1 MELQEQDDDKI
12 RLLRRSAM
20 HREQLEEEVKNIS
33 DRTERILTNALIIGG
48 TLAAT
53 YLVMRIFT
61 SSSKRKQKSQR
72 KAKIVQGETAG
83 VVADDEE
90 EDQSTG
96 VLAQVG
102 TALATQA
109 AVFLLDFAR
118 GKLTEYIQSQAERKR
133 DGDGRP

>member
-1 MELQEQDDDKI
+1 
-12 RLLRRSAM
+12 
-20 HREQLEEEVKNIS
+20 
-33 DRTERILTNALIIGG
+33 
-48 TLAAT
+48 
-53 YLVMRIFT
+53 
-61 SSSKRKQKSQR
+61 
-72 KAKIVQGETAG
+72 